1 MPTGTLAALALLA
14 GIQSPVKPE
23 EEFAGI
29 ISAFLSREFVTDWRG
44 IEKLPGVTW
53 AALPPV
59 ELKTCLPEGGCYT
72 RQGTVSI
79 GGRNLMV
86 VATGA
91 RYASTTPALRSSTKS
106 RTSVTS
112 MWLVSRASNPTSP
125 SSGSASSTAV
135 T

>member
-91 RYASTTPALRSSTKS
+91 RTI
-106 RTSVTS
+106 
-112 MWLVSRASNPTSP
+112 VSHLFVRNPNAP
-125 SSGSASSTAV
+125 LGETAV
-135 T
+135 LTLPQSALPGP